1 MADPGEGLRGG
12 GGLPPLFLD
21 QTEAQR
27 AEKIFFAYRTPAPYL
42 RFWIFTIN
50 CKFIMFIL
58 FLFARNCGNSD
69 FRNGGRRNETSL
81 LELERQGMS
90 RLLRNEKVKAIS
102 TPASGQDLLAV
113 LKRYTTF

>member
-1 MADPGEGLRGG
+1 
-12 GGLPPLFLD
+12 
-21 QTEAQR
+21 
-27 AEKIFFAYRTPAPYL
+27 
-42 RFWIFTIN
+42 
-50 CKFIMFIL
+50 MFIL

>member
-1 MADPGEGLRGG
+1 MLGMQWRIQGEGLG
-12 GGLPPLFLD
+12 GGLPPLFLN

-27 AEKIFFAYRTPAPYL
+27 AEKNFFAYRTPPPYF
-42 RFWIFTIN
+42 RFWIFTL
-50 CKFIMFIL
+50 FIL

-102 TPASGQDLLAV
+102 TPASGQDFLAV